1 MAMRM
6 VDISD
11 KPVVRRVAEATGRI
25 RLRRQTVELIRRGD
39 VEKGDPLSVAQFAG
53 VSAAKR
59 TWELLPL
66 CHQIPLTS
74 VDVSFELGDDFV
86 EVRTRVSADYK
97 TGVEMEALT
106 SCAIALLTVWDMVK
120 KYEKDEGGQYPY
132 TLIEDIRVTSKVKG
146 EP

>member
-1 MAMRM
+1 MRM

-11 KPVVRRVAEATGRI
+11 KPVLRRVAEASGRI
-25 RLRRQTVELIRRGD
+25 RLRRETVELIRRGGI
-39 VEKGDPLSVAQFAG
+39 EKGDPLSGAQFAG

-74 VDVSFELGDDFV
+74 VDVSFELGEDFV
-86 EVRTRVSADYK
+86 EVRTRVAADYK

-106 SCAIALLTVWDMVK
+106 SCALALLTIWDMVK
-120 KYEKDEGGQYPY
+120 KYEKDAGGQYPY
-132 TLIEDIRVTSKVKG
+132 TLIEGIRVTSKVKG